1 MTCNKRNLMAC
12 FHSDVNVTFVF
23 FNNSCLNIDVYFDD
37 SLVFVQAVH
46 NKIIRK
52 ILKLYCLS
60 ALLVDAFLC

>member
-1 MTCNKRNLMAC
+1 MICNKRNLMAC

-37 SLVFVQAVH
+37 SLVFVQAVL

-52 ILKLYCLS
+52 NIEIILFISTLS
-60 ALLVDAFLC
+60 